1 MKKVLLS
8 LAVLGFATAANA
20 QLLNYGFEDDQT
32 AVIDTANWANFTES
46 IFNLKSANA
55 FTGSYGLSVSAKESA
70 QRWERVIAFKQLGLQ
85 ENKTYRVSFMASGNG
100 NINVALMEGDWNAD
114 MAVVA
119 GNGTTY
125 VEQIYDQP
133 ITAGGAWQRVAY
145 VFSVPSDAILDAAYA
160 AGTHANPRAEGD
172 FLRLSFTG
180 EGNYAVDD
188 IVVEEASIAGV
199 DFNGTALRIN
209 FGYATNAAALAAQ
222 AGGTCVLD
230 PSCVTVMV
238 DGEEAAVE
246 AVEIKSNGDFCIFL
260 TEDYWL
266 TEDNEVSVSF
276 TNPGT
281 LVYSTNVAPESFTNP
296 NCAVYNFEAE
306 AGYYNEDFYATSV
319 EWEEAELVS
328 ADPADDSFEI
338 DENVKEFAFTFNK
351 PVFTIDEENGPA
363 MATLDGEGLV
373 VVEAA
378 EAANTIKFTRT
389 STAPLGKGSHTLTIE
404 NVCNSKHVATS
415 QPITTSFEVGQVQ
428 VAQTIYT
435 ELFTTLLQG
444 AGNGQPTGWSIM
456 VGGENW
462 AGGEPKADNGSAC
475 RNQNVTGSDGVEY
488 TAFYLCDREGYTY
501 MQYGD
506 QEEATLTLPA
516 GNLEFSLIALS
527 HDEAGH
533 SVEFRLEDL
542 EGNEIATANGG
553 CAVIANSQFTS
564 ITNSD
569 FISATFNNPAERQ
582 AILKVHA
589 LGGGY
594 TAVRVLGFRVR
605 SYEMTEGDTSDS
617 QIVFA
622 TNFVGANM
630 PDEGTGWQFY
640 ENNNP
645 LAPGSGRS
653 GTSGM
658 LERNFHAKMQTAAFF
673 RECGA
678 NSEAAYRIEYGDNNG
693 VDNGLELAAGSYEIV
708 YYAGT
713 WNDDGGNAN
722 GTSKVFFQLIDMET
736 GAPAFSSEHVNIAN
750 FKNGAQCN
758 GQADKVTSSFKP
770 TAKGN
775 YVLKA
780 WGTTN
785 TVWGALTIEKEGSKA
800 VKYHTMLNEAID
812 LANAELAN
820 SEAEAYDG
828 TTKSALL
835 AAVAKY
841 SATPNGMHTPAEYLA
856 AIAELNALTDALKA
870 RRTAIDAFQSDLE
883 KLASALADVAGTKY
897 ENLDIVPTLQA
908 LYTKYSEINPSTL
921 EDEELLSVQ
930 GQIGQGAS
938 LITAMKNAVNDFY
951 TKQINN
957 LLEAIAACT
966 EELDNEFALGWITKG
981 QQALSDD
988 QTVAAELQKILTA
1001 CLYQKIAGGYNFST
1015 YDEEFDISSPDS
1027 LNITGYVANNMM
1039 YTINAQKNYEA
1050 SAANAAFPGWNVTE
1064 GTVSNV
1070 WWWENPLGIS
1080 ETNPVVNASIH
1091 NIGGNAF
1098 KVNQELANLPVGV
1111 YTMMMKTAD
1120 CSNIADVSTTY
1131 VKKDESRP
1139 WSESVVYAVVAGQ
1152 DTVSCEANYGTNQV
1166 WRNADFTYLPSI
1178 NGVAA
1183 AGEVTVAMTIGA
1195 DINCY
1200 GDAAQVDDTNLYLTG
1215 KVEGFDYAAAA
1226 AQIFNNVPSELKV
1239 VEREDAPV
1247 AVSFIN
1253 LNGQHTA
1260 APQGVCLKVER
1271 YADGYT
1277 VVKKV
1282 VVK

>member
-32 AVIDTANWANFTES
+32 AVIDTANWAVNYSES
-46 IFNLKSANA
+46 SYNLKSANA
-55 FTGSYGLSVSAKESA
+55 FTGSYGLSVSAVGSA
-70 QRWERVIAFKQLGLQ
+70 NRWERVIAFKELGLQ
-85 ENKTYRVSFMASGNG
+85 ENKTYRVSFMASGAG
-100 NINVALMEGDWNAD
+100 SVNVGLMKGDWNAD
-114 MAVVA
+114 MPLVA

-125 VEQIYDQP
+125 VEQLSEQAIN
-133 ITAGGAWQRVAY
+133 AGGAWQRVA
-145 VFSVPSDAILDAAYA
+145 VCFSSPSEEILKAAYA
-160 AGTHANPRAEGD
+160 AGTHANPMAEGD
-172 FLRLSFTG
+172 FLRLAFTG
-180 EGNYAVDD
+180 EGQYAVDD
-188 IVVEEASIAGV
+188 IVIEEASINGV

-209 FGYATNAAALAAQ
+209 FGYATNAAALAAE
-222 AGGTCVLD
+222 AGGTCLLD

-238 DGEEAAVE
+238 DGEEATVE

-266 TEDNEVSVSF
+266 TEDNEVAVSF
-276 TNPGT
+276 TNPGN

-296 NCAVYNFEAE
+296 NCAVYSFEAE

-328 ADPADDSFEI
+328 ADPADNSFEI
-338 DENVKEFAFTFNK
+338 DENVAEFSFTFNK
-351 PVFTIDEENGPA
+351 PVYTIDEENGPA
-363 MATLDGEGLV
+363 MATLDGEDLV

-378 EAANTIKFTRT
+378 EASNTIKFTRT
-389 STAPLGKGSHTLTIE
+389 STAPLGKGTHTLTIE
-404 NVCNSKHVATS
+404 NVCNLKHVATS
-415 QPITTSFEVGQVQ
+415 QKATLTFEVGQVQ

-435 ELFTTLLQG
+435 DLFTTLLEG

-456 VGGENW
+456 VGGEAWN
-462 AGGEPKADNGSAC
+462 GGEPKADNGSAC
-475 RNQNVTGSDGVEY
+475 RNLNVTGSDGVEY

-506 QEEATLTLPA
+506 QEGATLTLPA

-527 HDEAGH
+527 HDDAGH

-542 EGNEIATANGG
+542 EGNEIVTTNGG
-553 CAVIANSQFTS
+553 CTVIANSQFTS

-569 FISATFNNPAERQ
+569 FISATFNNPAEKNVV
-582 AILKVHA
+582 LKVHA
-589 LGGGY
+589 MGGGY

-622 TNFVGANM
+622 SNFVGANM

-693 VDNGLELAAGSYEIV
+693 VDNGLELSAGSYEIV

-713 WNDDGGNAN
+713 WNDDGGNQN
-722 GTSKVFFQLIDMET
+722 GTSKVFFQMIDIET
-736 GAPAFSSEHVNIAN
+736 GAPAFESEHVNSAN
-750 FKNGAQCN
+750 FKNGSACN
-758 GQADKVTSSFKP
+758 GQADKVVCSFKP

-775 YVLKA
+775 YILKA

-812 LANAELAN
+812 LANAELGN

-841 SATPNGMHTPAEYLA
+841 SAIPNGMHTPAEYLA

-897 ENLDIVPTLQA
+897 ENLEVVPALQA
-908 LYTKYSEINPSTL
+908 LYSKYSEINPSTL
-921 EDEELLSVQ
+921 EDDELLAVQ

-988 QTVAAELQKILTA
+988 QTVAHELQKILTA
-1001 CLYQKIAGGYNFST
+1001 CLYQKIAAGYSFSI
-1015 YDEEFDISSPDS
+1015 YDEELDHSSPDS
-1027 LNITGYVANNMM
+1027 LNITGYVANNML
-1039 YTINAQKNYEA
+1039 YTVTATKTFEGE
-1050 SAANAAFPGWNVTE
+1050 AANAAFPGWDITE

-1080 ETNPVVNASIH
+1080 ETNPVMNTSIR
-1091 NIGGNAF
+1091 NLPAQPF
-1098 KVNQELANLPVGV
+1098 KVSQKLANLPVGV

-1131 VKKDESRP
+1131 VKKDESLP
-1139 WSESVVYAVVAGQ
+1139 WSNSVVYAVVGQ
-1152 DTVSCEANYGTNQV
+1152 DTTSVEANYGTNQV
-1166 WRNADFTYLPSI
+1166 WRNAADTWLPNI
-1178 NGVAA
+1178 NGTAA

-1195 DINCY
+1195 DMNCY
-1200 GDAAQVDDTNLYLTG
+1200 NDAAQVDDTQLFMTAKL
-1215 KVEGFDYAAAA
+1215 EGFDYAAAA

-1260 APQGVCLKVER
+1260 APQGVSLKVER

-1282 VVK
+1282 IVK